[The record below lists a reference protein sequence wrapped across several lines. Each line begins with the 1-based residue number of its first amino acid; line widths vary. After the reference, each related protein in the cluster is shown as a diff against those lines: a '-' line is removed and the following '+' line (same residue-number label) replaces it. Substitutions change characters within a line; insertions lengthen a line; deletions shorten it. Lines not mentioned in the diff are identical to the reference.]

1 MTNKT
6 QIILPAILAAGIG
19 FQANAAEIS
28 TNTAQMQAM
37 DKITGRVSVINVP
50 VNSEVKFGSFSIVVR
65 DCKTRSPEETPENFA
80 FVDVVDTNT
89 NSDKVNIFK
98 GWMLSSTPAL
108 NAIEHPVY
116 DVWLLKCIDT
126 DVSQVKMLTAE
137 ELMARD
143 NIPQQLVVQT
153 SAPKVEDNAFSA
165 NISGEPIDLLPAA
178 VRQAGEEKMVEDETF
193 ALQPIQQED
202 LQPTEENI
210 QLDNATELD
219 EHAPQSLLNLSTHD
233 EEKPQEIK
241 AHVQIVEDATSDD
254 EAPQIKTDAHILS
267 LPSQEQQT
275 EKQGLP
281 QIPESAIPGH
291 NVESEQQI
299 KTEENGSQS
308 TENLPDNVIFVD
320 GDAPQEN
327 TPDATSPTPQ
337 PAPVSSVQEAEE
349 KTETEEKTSAPQIS
363 DDLLREL
370 DEELKRATEN

>member
-210 QLDNATELD
+210 QSDNTTGPD

-233 EEKPQEIK
+233 EANPQEIK

-254 EAPQIKTDAHILS
+254 EAPQIKTDARILS

-291 NVESEQQI
+291 KIESEQQI
-299 KTEENGSQS
+299 KSEETSSQS
-308 TENLPDNVIFVD
+308 TENLPENVIFVD
-320 GDAPQEN
+320 GDAPQAN
-327 TPDATSPTPQ
+327 MTDTTPPAPQ
-337 PAPVSSVQEAEE
+337 PVPVSAAQEAEE

-370 DEELKRATEN
+370 DEELKRTTEN